1 MQLNKLI
8 AMRDGHRRLI
18 SRELEGFDSTE
29 LTTSENERFLHLIME
44 EAEEVRTLNDKIVN
58 HNDIEDLSSEL
69 VKGKSY
75 SFDLELKI
83 QRLKDNL
90 NKRIGSKEEI
100 TSNVSQDE
108 NNSGQPKSDREI
120 VCALDKIQPGL
131 PELNRYTLEVFTT
144 KKMTHQSVSFQKLP
158 KLSLPSFHGDIVEW
172 QTFWDSFECSV
183 HQNQALSECRK
194 LHIFVH

>member
-18 SRELEGFDSTE
+18 SRELARFDSTE
-29 LTTSENERFLHLIME
+29 LTTSEYERLLHMIVE

-69 VKGKSY
+69 VEGKSY

-83 QRLKDNL
+83 QRLRDNL
-90 NKRIGSKEEI
+90 NKRIGNKEEI

-108 NNSGQPKSDREI
+108 NNSGQPEPDKEI
-120 VCALDKIQPGL
+120 VC
-131 PELNRYTLEVFTT
+131 VFR
-144 KKMTHQSVSFQKLP
+144 
-158 KLSLPSFHGDIVEW
+158 
-172 QTFWDSFECSV
+172 
-183 HQNQALSECRK
+183 N
-194 LHIFVH
+194 